1 MYQTFYSNWFGHVVR
16 RGDDSNVYHSYQES
30 FPGNQAKLVKR
41 ESSRP
46 CPGQRCRQCI
56 TCLVSQQF
64 GTIWSFFGEKMSLV
78 TGIRVKCGSANKYKE
93 FGKTERDR
101 EERLGR

>member
-1 MYQTFYSNWFGHVVR
+1 MKPEIPR
-16 RGDDSNVYHSYQES
+16 EEAQES
-30 FPGNQAKLVKR
+30 FPGNQAKLVKG

-46 CPGQRCRQCI
+46 CPGQRCRQYI
-56 TCLVSQQF
+56 TCLVSRQF
-64 GTIWSFFGEKMSLV
+64 GTIGRFFGERMSLV

>member
-1 MYQTFYSNWFGHVVR
+1 MQFLLKKHS
-16 RGDDSNVYHSYQES
+16 RGEHFVKPESPREEAQES
-30 FPGNQAKLVKR
+30 IPGNQAKLVKR

-64 GTIWSFFGEKMSLV
+64 GTIGSFFGERMSLV